1 MRSRGAADISWNEPG
16 LNRLGFNLFIA
27 LAAHGLLILSV
38 GFTLP
43 KPATTDHTL
52 DITLAQYAAEEAPDN
67 ADFFAQFNQLGSG
80 DSEEVAAPATREE
93 APLESEETSE
103 QSLLEIPAEPIPEPE
118 PVEPI
123 PIPEPLPEPVPEPE
137 PEPVP
142 VEQPGTE
149 TVVTTTS
156 AQPEQVPDQQQ
167 LEPVSTPPPTVSG
180 GSTSLLARS
189 MEIAGLQAQLEMER
203 QNLAKR
209 PRIRRLTAASTLMH
223 DDAVYLDNWRRRI
236 ESIGNLNYPDEAR
249 RNNQHGSLR
258 LLVAIQPDGSVQ
270 NIEVLQSSGYQVL
283 DDAAIRIVQLAA
295 PFQPFTIEMRKNTD
309 VLEIIRTW
317 KFEKRAQVY

>member
-1 MRSRGAADISWNEPG
+1 MRSQATADTSWNEPG
-16 LNRLGFNLFIA
+16 LNRFGFNLFIA

-43 KPATTDHTL
+43 EPTATDHTL
-52 DITLAQYAAEEAPDN
+52 DITLAQYAAEEAPEN
-67 ADFFAQFNQLGSG
+67 ADFFAQLDQLGSG
-80 DSEEVAAPATREE
+80 ESEEVVAPSAREE

-103 QSLLEIPAEPIPEPE
+103 QSPLEIPADPIPEPE
-118 PVEPI
+118 PIEPV
-123 PIPEPLPEPVPEPE
+123 PIPEPLPEPDPEPE
-137 PEPVP
+137 PDPVP
-142 VEQPGTE
+142 VEQTGTE
-149 TVVTTTS
+149 TLVTSTS
-156 AQPEQVPDQQQ
+156 EQPEQVQDQVE
-167 LEPVSTPPPTVSG
+167 LEPASTPPPTVSG

-189 MEIAGLQAQLEMER
+189 MEIASLQAQLQMEQ

-209 PRIRRLTAASTLMH
+209 PRVRRLTAASTMRH
-223 DDAVYLDNWRRRI
+223 DDAMYLDNWRRRI

-258 LLVAIQPDGSVQ
+258 LLVSIQPDGSVQ

-283 DDAAIRIVQLAA
+283 DDAAVRIVQLAA
-295 PFQPFTIEMRKNTD
+295 PFQPFTVEMRKNTD

>member
-1 MRSRGAADISWNEPG
+1 MRSHGAADISWNEPG

-52 DITLAQYAAEEAPDN
+52 DITLAQYVAEEAPDN
-67 ADFFAQFNQLGSG
+67 ADFFAQLNQLGSG
-80 DSEEVAAPATREE
+80 DSEEVAAPSTREE
-93 APLESEETSE
+93 APLESEDTSE
-103 QSLLEIPAEPIPEPE
+103 QSPLEIPTDPIPEPE
-118 PVEPI
+118 PVEPV
-123 PIPEPLPEPVPEPE
+123 PIPEPLPEPE

-142 VEQPGTE
+142 LEQPGTE
-149 TVVTTTS
+149 TTVTTTS

-167 LEPVSTPPPTVSG
+167 LEPASTPPPTISG

-189 MEIAGLQAQLEMER
+189 MEIASLQAQLQMEQ

-209 PRIRRLTAASTLMH
+209 PRVRRLTAASTMQH